1 MLEIIENRN
10 NNIFKFSNL
19 QIGDIFKIADSEYM
33 DEMDDNG
40 IYMKSERKTPNS
52 IRLNNGMMLTI
63 HSDTYCERVN
73 GMLEI
78 KKYNGL
84 IN

>member
-10 NNIFKFSNL
+10 NNIMKFNEL
-19 QIGDIFKIADSEYM
+19 KIGDIFKIADSEYM

-63 HSDTYCERVN
+63 HCDTYCERVN

-78 KKYNGL
+78 KK
-84 IN
+84 